1 MSESTPSQLPP
12 SNLIKTSEREAR
24 PPELSSEQL
33 SQIARKGTA
42 AAATTSVASAAAPS
56 LSPSEAV
63 PRVGAVGT
71 TWQSNAQV
79 SALWSINQDR
89 NSWVY
94 ITNVQNPGWQ
104 KLSTAS
110 ESAVVAM
117 TMLGAHLKQTQTI
130 INYRTEADGMIHEMY
145 VW

>member
-12 SNLIKTSEREAR
+12 GNLIKASGREAR

-33 SQIARKGTA
+33 SQIADKGPAA
-42 AAATTSVASAAAPS
+42 AAATSIISDAAPS

-94 ITNVQNPGWQ
+94 VTNVGWQ

-130 INYRTEADGMIHEMY
+130 FNYRTEADGMIHEMY